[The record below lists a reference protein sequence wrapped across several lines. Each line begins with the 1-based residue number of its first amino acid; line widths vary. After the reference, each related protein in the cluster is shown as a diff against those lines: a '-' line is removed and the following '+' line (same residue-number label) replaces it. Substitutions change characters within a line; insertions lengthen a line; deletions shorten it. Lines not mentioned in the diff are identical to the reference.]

1 MENKPSN
8 IPITPET
15 KVAALLDNYPQL
27 ESTLMELAPS
37 FAKLRSPI
45 LRKTVAKVTT
55 LRQAAKVGG
64 ISLAEMINKL
74 RQAAGISSENFIEES
89 IDEANGKAPD
99 WFKKSAICKTI
110 DARPILEKGE
120 HPLGLV
126 LNEIRLL
133 QAGQILELITPFLPA
148 PLIDKG
154 KEAGCLVWSMSE
166 KDDLIRTYFVIE

>member
-1 MENKPSN
+1 MDNKPAN

-27 ESTLMELAPS
+27 ESALMSLAPA
-37 FAKLRSPI
+37 FAKLQSPI
-45 LRKTVAKVTT
+45 LRKTVARVTT

-64 ISLAEMINKL
+64 VSLNEMINKL
-74 RQAAGISSENFIEES
+74 RQAAGISSENFVEES
-89 IDEANGKAPD
+89 IHEANGKTPD
-99 WFKKSAICKTI
+99 WFKKSAIYKTI

-126 LNEIRLL
+126 LNEIRQL
-133 QAGQILELITPFLPA
+133 QPGQILELVTPFLPA

-154 KEAGCLVWSMSE
+154 KETGCLVYSMSE
-166 KDDLIRTYFVIE
+166 KDDLIRTYFVIK